1 MTVKDIIK
9 VQALLVG
16 RQDVFDYLSG
26 KTESPDTATIKA
38 VDLMVNCVNLILSEL
53 ACTYIPMTTTFTATD
68 SEIVFANLPERIL
81 EIQSVKDKSGREKSY
96 KFTPEKIS
104 GLNKGDV
111 LIYSYLPSNYGLD
124 EKIGYNETQISNRV
138 LAYAVASEYLLTERA
153 FDEAVMWRNRYVNE
167 LSDSI
172 KVKNSKIKA
181 RRWY

>member
-16 RQDVFDYLSG
+16 RQDVFDYLSD
-26 KTESPDTATIKA
+26 KTQNPETATIKT
-38 VDLMVNCVNLILSEL
+38 VDLMVNCANLILSEL
-53 ACTYIPMTTTFTATD
+53 ACTYIPMTTTFVA
-68 SEIVFANLPERIL
+68 SEGEIVFADLPERII
-81 EIQSVKDKSGREKSY
+81 EIQSLKDRSGREKSY

-111 LIYSYLPSNYGLD
+111 LEYSYLPSNYGLD
-124 EKIGYNETQISNRV
+124 ETVGYDEIQIPVRL

-167 LSDSI
+167 LGDMV
-172 KVKNSKIKA
+172 KVKNHKIKA